1 MSVIKV
7 NNITNRDGTSG
18 PVIAGITTVSS
29 TSHLVVPTG
38 STGQRVALAPDPFIN
53 NLVLALPFN
62 SESVF
67 TDVSPR
73 KQGEFSGRGSVGFG
87 TTALGAS
94 LPYGQSGVST
104 TSVGIVTFSKYYGTS
119 VGFNTT
125 ISSTQA
131 LQNVNSSDYQF
142 GGQDFTLEGWV
153 YVRSFYDSG
162 DGDYAA
168 VVKCSTD
175 ASWTTG
181 WTLALRNT
189 NRFTWY
195 ANGTGVDGQSYTL
208 DSTSGFTYST
218 DTWHHIAIVR
228 KDLVRY
234 LFVNGVLDKSYTDLI
249 NYQPTSIISIGN
261 DIAQSSGFHGYL
273 QDLRIYKGVA
283 KYNGV
288 GIATGTTVFTP
299 PNQIA
304 L

>member
-38 STGQRVALAPDPFIN
+38 NTGQRVGLAPDPFIN

-73 KQGEFSGRGSVGFG
+73 RQGEFSGRGSVGFAV
-87 TTALGAS
+87 TTAS

-119 VGFNTT
+119 VGFNTS

-131 LQNVNSSDYQF
+131 LQNINTSDYQF
-142 GGQDFTLEGWV
+142 GGQDFTIESWI

-162 DGDYAA
+162 DGDYAT

-175 ASWTTG
+175 ASWLTG

-189 NRFTWY
+189 NNFNWY
-195 ANGTGVDGQSYTL
+195 ANGTGVDGQSYTYNNN
-208 DSTSGFTYST
+208 SVSTYST
-218 DTWHHIAIVR
+218 NTWYHIAVVR
-228 KDLVRY
+228 QNFVRY
-234 LFVNGVLDKSYTDLI
+234 LYVNGILDGSNTDLM

-261 DIAQSSGFHGYL
+261 DIAQSTGFHGYL

-283 KYNGV
+283 KYTSN
-288 GIATGTTVFTP
+288 FTP
-299 PNQIA
+299 PSQIA

>member
-29 TSHLVVPTG
+29 TSHMVVPTG
-38 STGQRVALAPDPFIN
+38 STGQRVALAPDPYIN

-125 ISSTQA
+125 ISTTQA
-131 LQNVNSSDYQF
+131 LQNINTSDYQF
-142 GGQDFTLEGWV
+142 GGQDFTVEGWV
-153 YVRSFYDSG
+153 YVRQIFQDF
-162 DGDYAA
+162 A
-168 VVKCSTD
+168 VIVKCSTNS
-175 ASWTTG
+175 SWLTG
-181 WTLALRNT
+181 WTLDLRTT
-189 NRFTWY
+189 NNFNWY
-195 ANGTGVDGQSYTL
+195 ANGTGVDGQSYTYSNN
-208 DSTSGFTYST
+208 STSTFST
-218 DTWHHIAIVR
+218 GTWYHIAVVR
-228 KDLVRY
+228 QNFVRY
-234 LFVNGVLDKSYTDLI
+234 LYINGVLDSTNTDLI

-261 DIAQSSGFHGYL
+261 DISSYFGFDGYL

-283 KYNGV
+283 KYTSN
-288 GIATGTTVFTP
+288 FTP

>member
-29 TSHLVVPTG
+29 SSHMVVPTG
-38 STGQRVALAPDPFIN
+38 HTGQRVGLAPDPYIN

-73 KQGEFSGRGSVGFG
+73 RQGEFSGRGSVGFAV
-87 TTALGAS
+87 TTAS

-119 VGFNTT
+119 VGFNTS
-125 ISSTQA
+125 ISTTQA
-131 LQNVNSSDYQF
+131 LQNINTSDYQF
-142 GGQDFTLEGWV
+142 GGQDFTIEGWV
-153 YVRSFYDSG
+153 YMRSFTP
-162 DGDYAA
+162 DYA
-168 VVKCSTD
+168 VIIKCSTNS
-175 ASWTTG
+175 SWSTG
-181 WTLALRNT
+181 WTIALRSN
-189 NRFTWY
+189 NKFNWY
-195 ANGTGVDGQSYTL
+195 ANGTGVDGQSYNYAS
-208 DSTSGFTYST
+208 DSLSTYST
-218 DTWHHIAIVR
+218 NTWYHLAVVR
-228 KDLVRY
+228 QNFARY
-234 LFVNGVLDKSYTDLI
+234 MYVNGVLDRSDTDLI

-261 DIAQSSGFHGYL
+261 DISSNYSFNGYL

-283 KYNGV
+283 KYTSN
-288 GIATGTTVFTP
+288 FTP
-299 PNQIA
+299 PSQIA

>member
-38 STGQRVALAPDPFIN
+38 STGQRVALAPDPYIN

-73 KQGEFSGRGSVGFG
+73 RQGEFSGRGSVGFG

-119 VGFNTT
+119 VGFNTS
-125 ISSTQA
+125 ISYTQA

-142 GGQDFTLEGWV
+142 GGQDFTIEGWV
-153 YVRSFYDSG
+153 YMRSLTE
-162 DGDYAA
+162 DYGV
-168 VVKCSTD
+168 VVKCSD
-175 ASWTTG
+175 DSSWSTG
-181 WTLALRNT
+181 WTFYMRGSGRVGLWRS
-189 NRFTWY
+189 
-195 ANGTGVDGQSYTL
+195 GTGIDGQSYNTGTE
-208 DSTSGFTYST
+208 TSSTYSAL
-218 DTWHHIAIVR
+218 TWRHIAIVR
-228 KDLVRY
+228 NNLTLSFYVD
-234 LFVNGVLDKSYTDLI
+234 GVLDRSLLDFV
-249 NYQPTSIISIGN
+249 NYIPTAQISIGN
-261 DIAQSSGFHGYL
+261 DIASNYALNGYI

-283 KYNGV
+283 KYTSN
-288 GIATGTTVFTP
+288 FTP